1 MTIEVYAFRWVPTFA
16 QGYVRD
22 LRIRWAL
29 EEAGTP
35 FEVRLIGLDER
46 ETPQYRALQPFGQI
60 PAYREDGVE
69 MFESGAVVLHL
80 MEKHQAL
87 APGDAAGRARATCWV
102 VAALNSVEPSM
113 LEFLSC
119 KAGLE
124 RGEAWA
130 EARQPAVLQRLE
142 QRLAGVS
149 TWLGGRDYLEDR
161 FTAGDLM
168 MACVIRELIPSGVIS
183 RFPNLEAFCA
193 RCEARPA
200 FKRALDA
207 QMAAYREHAPDQ
219 GTPLPKGE
227 GGAREAGG

>member
-1 MTIEVYAFRWVPTFA
+1 VTIEVYAFRWVPPFA
-16 QGYVRD
+16 QGFVRD

-29 EEAGTP
+29 EETGAP
-35 FEVRLIGLDER
+35 YAVRLIGLDER
-46 ETPQYRALQPFGQI
+46 SSPEYRALQPFGQI

-80 MEKHQAL
+80 MEKSEAL
-87 APGDAAGRARATCWV
+87 APRDAAGRARAACWV
-102 VAALNSVEPSM
+102 VAALNSIEPFM
-113 LEFLSC
+113 LEFLACES
-119 KAGLE
+119 GLE

-130 EARQPAVLQRLE
+130 EARRPAVLARLE
-142 QRLAGVS
+142 QRLADVS
-149 TWLGGRDYLEDR
+149 VWLGEGDYLEGR

-168 MACVIRELIPSGVIS
+168 MTCVLRELVPSGVLA
-183 RFPNLEAFCA
+183 RFANLDALRA

-200 FKRALDA
+200 FGRAFEA

-219 GTPLPKGE
+219 GTPLPEGE